1 MGFLRVWQDVYR
13 NKEEIE
19 ADVETQ
25 KAKNRK
31 ILLEMIG
38 DRPDAES
45 KPPEEFLFVCK
56 LNPIT
61 NEEDLETIFSRFG
74 EIVESFIK
82 RDPKTGGSMNYGFI
96 GFSEKKCAE
105 EAYLK
110 MNNAL
115 IDDRSA
121 PPPGP
126 GHVHT
131 VGCKSYCDQYRCSVS
146 FAHMSVLCCLLGDMG
161 TGLLFSTLR

>member
-1 MGFLRVWQDVYR
+1 MRARFCR
-13 NKEEIE
+13 NEEEIE
-19 ADVETQ
+19 AEVETQ

-38 DRPDAES
+38 DRPDADA
-45 KPPEEFLFVCK
+45 KAPDEFLFVCK

-74 EIVESFIK
+74 EVIACDII
-82 RDPKTGGSMNYGFI
+82 RDKKTGDSLNYAFI
-96 GFSEKKCAE
+96 GFSEKKSAE

-115 IDDRSA
+115 IDDRCVLISL
-121 PPPGP
+121 
-126 GHVHT
+126 V
-131 VGCKSYCDQYRCSVS
+131 CSVCS
-146 FAHMSVLCCLLGDMG
+146 FFRAAHLDS
-161 TGLLFSTLR
+161 

>member
-1 MGFLRVWQDVYR
+1 VYTKHSLQVCRARHMRARFCR
-13 NKEEIE
+13 NEEEIE
-19 ADVETQ
+19 AEVETQ

-38 DRPDAES
+38 DRPDADA
-45 KPPEEFLFVCK
+45 KAPDEFLFVCK

-74 EIVESFIK
+74 EVIACDII
-82 RDPKTGGSMNYGFI
+82 RDKKTGDSLNYAFI
-96 GFSEKKCAE
+96 GFSEKKSAE

-115 IDDRSA
+115 IDDRCVLISL
-121 PPPGP
+121 
-126 GHVHT
+126 V
-131 VGCKSYCDQYRCSVS
+131 CSVCS
-146 FAHMSVLCCLLGDMG
+146 FFRAAHLDS
-161 TGLLFSTLR
+161 

>member
-1 MGFLRVWQDVYR
+1 MYKRQELYR
-13 NKEEIE
+13 NEEEIE
-19 ADVETQ
+19 ADVEAQ

-38 DRPDAES
+38 DRPDADA
-45 KPPEEFLFVCK
+45 KAPDEFLFVCK

-74 EIVESFIK
+74 QVIACDII
-82 RDPKTGGSMNYGFI
+82 RDKKTGDSLNYAFI
-96 GFSEKKCAE
+96 GFSEKKSAE

-115 IDDRSA
+115 IDDR
-121 PPPGP
+121 
-126 GHVHT
+126 
-131 VGCKSYCDQYRCSVS
+131 
-146 FAHMSVLCCLLGDMG
+146 
-161 TGLLFSTLR
+161 

>member
-1 MGFLRVWQDVYR
+1 MCR
-13 NKEEIE
+13 NEEDIE
-19 ADVETQ
+19 AEVETQ

-38 DRPDAES
+38 DRPDADA
-45 KPPEEFLFVCK
+45 KAPEEFLFVCK

-74 EIVESFIK
+74 EVIACDVI
-82 RDPKTGGSMNYGFI
+82 RDKKTGDSLNYAFI
-96 GFSEKKCAE
+96 GFTEKKSAE

-115 IDDRSA
+115 IDDRFA
-121 PPPGP
+121 PVKV
-126 GHVHT
+126 HVELMVVT
-131 VGCKSYCDQYRCSVS
+131 VLLSVVYPCAEFLAVVDS
-146 FAHMSVLCCLLGDMG
+146 QCNEAC
-161 TGLLFSTLR
+161 

>member
-1 MGFLRVWQDVYR
+1 M
-13 NKEEIE
+13 E
-19 ADVETQ
+19 AQ

-38 DRPDAES
+38 DRPDADA
-45 KPPEEFLFVCK
+45 KAPDEFLFVCK

-74 EIVESFIK
+74 QVIACDII
-82 RDPKTGGSMNYGFI
+82 RDKKTGDSLNYAFI
-96 GFSEKKCAE
+96 GFSEKKSAE

-115 IDDRSA
+115 IDDRLVA
-121 PPPGP
+121 PPG
-126 GHVHT
+126 
-131 VGCKSYCDQYRCSVS
+131 
-146 FAHMSVLCCLLGDMG
+146 LG
-161 TGLLFSTLR
+161 LVVSTLVVGSVMAESCPSLQASACADLPKELCF